1 MSIKVRRA
9 IRLDGRLY
17 WPGIYVVGKG
27 ITKRQARDLIV
38 KGVAVKTLPELET
51 K

>member
-1 MSIKVRRA
+1 MTIKVKSARRVK
-9 IRLDGRLY
+9 GRLY

-27 ITKRQARDLIV
+27 ITRREARDLIV
-38 KGVAVKTLPELET
+38 AGVGVKTLPELET